1 MQKKITEKI
10 QHSLHFL
17 RHDLWRIDY
26 YASHDSKLKIWG
38 IEALRVLLLVI
49 QGTKKDKCKLYA
61 SALTFSTLMALV
73 PFFVIV
79 FSISSAI
86 GFSSAKEALLARS
99 EEVPQIHDFVIQLFD
114 LVEKTNITALGSFG
128 GVIFI
133 YIIFKL
139 LNGIEESFNQIWG
152 VKSSRSWSNKMR
164 NYLSVLVI
172 TPILLISAN
181 FVSIKFAEF
190 SDHIAWIGVSQKLLL
205 QGASVL
211 MMTVGFVAT
220 LLFLPNTHVRF
231 KAALIGGFVSA
242 LLAILLQLFMVRL
255 GIGVTR
261 LSKIYGTFAYI
272 PIFLFWLQTSWLI
285 LLFGAELSF
294 AVQNRNTYAEER
306 VASQASTLSKI
317 WVAFSLVQESVRIF
331 RKGETTLDLDRYAH
345 QHKIPIRL
353 INKVVETL
361 VDAQILGRVDIPD
374 KNVFVL
380 LQAPEKISVKK
391 IYDLILAEGC
401 SPEELGLSKN
411 QTTEKLLAY
420 VDQHLNDAIDPNVLN
435 QFFNQKTDDVKN
447 DQV

>member
-1 MQKKITEKI
+1 MQKKIVEKI
-10 QHSLHFL
+10 QSTLHFL

-26 YASHDSKLKIWG
+26 YTTHDSKLKIWG
-38 IEALRVLLLVI
+38 IEALRVLLLVVK
-49 QGTKKDKCKLYA
+49 GTKKDKCKLYA

-99 EEVPQIHDFVIQLFD
+99 VDVPQIHDFVVQLFD

-152 VKSSRSWSNKMR
+152 VKSSRSWSSKVR

-190 SDHIAWIGVSQKLLL
+190 SGQIVWMGGSQKLLL
-205 QGASVL
+205 QGVSVL

-220 LLFLPNTHVRF
+220 LLFLPNTHVHF

-242 LLAILLQLFMVRL
+242 LLAILLQLIMVRL

-317 WVAFSLVQESVRIF
+317 WVAFSLVQESIRIF
-331 RKGETTLDLDRYAH
+331 KNAETSLDLDHYAH
-345 QHKIPIRL
+345 QHKIPVRL
-353 INKVVETL
+353 INKVVESL
-361 VDAQILGRVDIPD
+361 VDAQIFGRVDVPD
-374 KNVFVL
+374 KNIFVL
-380 LQAPEKISVKK
+380 LHAPEKISVKK
-391 IYDLILAEGC
+391 IYDLILAEGS
-401 SPEELGLSKN
+401 SPEELGLSQN
-411 QTTEKLLAY
+411 QATKQLLSY
-420 VDQHLNDAIDPNVLN
+420 VDQHLNDAIDPNALS
-435 QFFNQKTDDVKN
+435 QFFEDEKTTS
-447 DQV
+447 